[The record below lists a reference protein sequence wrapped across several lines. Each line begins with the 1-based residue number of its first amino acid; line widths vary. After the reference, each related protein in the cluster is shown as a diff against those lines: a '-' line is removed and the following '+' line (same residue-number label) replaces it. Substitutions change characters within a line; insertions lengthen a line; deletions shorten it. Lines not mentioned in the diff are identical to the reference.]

1 MWPADRLFDKMKN
14 LVEQPLQKAPG
25 VQNFVSMETVRV
37 IICQTFEKELLHGR
51 SAFIIKVSLLVIT
64 WLSRA
69 RLSPEVT
76 ARVARMMRTRE
87 EPEVVL
93 ELFLRVA
100 FVQAPPNRKPGWT
113 SILLLESVQGAWPL
127 YQQSP
132 NLGRG
137 SFLTLY
143 ICAQHWRWCQ
153 RKRGLWILI
162 PQAFISDEIMMR
174 RTPRVWIF

>member
-1 MWPADRLFDKMKN
+1 M
-14 LVEQPLQKAPG
+14 QPLQKAPETHKSC
-25 VQNFVSMETVRV
+25 VPSCQKLIFYRWSSVFVK
-37 IICQTFEKELLHGR
+37 I
-51 SAFIIKVSLLVIT
+51 SLIDT
-64 WLSRA
+64 AWLSSA

-76 ARVARMMRTRE
+76 ARVASMMRTRE